1 VTPPKHSLGTGDYDF
16 AVDPNL
22 PAGRAPLIWLPHLDP
37 SAVLLASAPQGF
49 RNASGLGTVTPTFER
64 RGPGGNYLIVDDG
77 HGRMPV
83 VLIDGADAL
92 TPVAAVIPLDL
103 DFAARAEAALRLW
116 RFATGRPRRRPS
128 DRLTLQRRQ
137 RLVLTLRA
145 LDGRLDGET
154 YRAIAQALFGATRV
168 PTGVGWKTHD
178 LRDRTIRLARAGVT
192 LMQGGYLELLRYPAR
207 QRE

>member
-1 VTPPKHSLGTGDYDF
+1 VTPPKHSLGIGDYDF

-22 PAGRAPLIWLPHLDP
+22 PAGRAPLIWLPDLDP
-37 SAVLLASAPQGF
+37 NAVLVVPAPQGF
-49 RNASGLGTVTPTFER
+49 GSASTLGAVMPTFER

-77 HGRMPV
+77 QGRMPV

-92 TPVAAVIPLDL
+92 TPVAAVIPLDS
-103 DFAARAEAALRLW
+103 DFPARADAALRLW
-116 RFATGRPRRRPS
+116 RFATGRLRRRPP

-145 LDGRLDGET
+145 LDGRLDGEP
-154 YRAIAQALFGATRV
+154 YREIAQALFGATRV